1 MIAIK
6 YKTDK
11 KTLKKAYLNAFGN
24 KILSNIEKRWA
35 DVKKDYPFLD
45 KFKCTIYDLLLGD
58 FRMLIRVYLNYISEY
73 KKWSTGKTEANI
85 AEYKNRIVNVFN
97 YKGYHDRI
105 AAFFMDQANEFDI
118 YTCHYCE
125 ISYIN
130 AYVHEN
136 RKKNHFDLDHVL
148 DKGNC
153 PLLGLSLMNFVPSC
167 QCCNEKI
174 KRQET
179 LGGNDPSKMY
189 KLSPTSPEYDFDGQ
203 VKIGVVICKLPL
215 SPGFMK
221 NKDCYSMNFLTID
234 SDYSDIVKKMHLRER
249 YEYHK
254 GEALRLLDLAESYT
268 EHTIPKIAKLLG
280 YSEEQVREDIFGS
293 DFVNDQCRCFKKL
306 RKDILNP

>member
-6 YKTDK
+6 YKEDIK
-11 KTLKKAYLNAFGN
+11 ALKKAYLNAFGN
-24 KILSNIEKRWA
+24 KILSNIENRWVQA
-35 DVKKDYPFLD
+35 KKDYPFLY
-45 KFKCTIYDLLLGD
+45 KFKCTICDLLLGD
-58 FRMLIRVYLNYISEY
+58 FRMLIRVYLNYISVYKEWSIGKTDIEKNEY
-73 KKWSTGKTEANI
+73 KI
-85 AEYKNRIVNVFN
+85 RILKVFN
-97 YKGYHDRI
+97 YKEYHDRI
-105 AAFFMDQANEFDI
+105 AVFFMDPANEFDI

-130 AYVHEN
+130 AYEHEN
-136 RKKNHFDLDHVL
+136 KKKNHFDLDHVL

-203 VKIGVVICKLPL
+203 VKIGIVMCKLPI
-215 SPGFMK
+215 SPGFIK
-221 NKDCYSMNFLTID
+221 NKDCYRVNFLAID
-234 SDYSDIVKKMHLRER
+234 DDYNDIVKKMHLRER

-254 GEALRLLDLAESYT
+254 GEALRVLDLVESYT
-268 EHTIPKIAKLLG
+268 EHTIPKIAQLLG
-280 YSEEQVREDIFGS
+280 FCEEQVREDIFGS
-293 DFVNDQCRCFKKL
+293 DFANDQCRCFKKL